1 LYEKY
6 IQCKTD
12 SEIARIFDISRQGVS
27 IFRKRLLK
35 KLEVFLKR

>member
-1 LYEKY
+1 
-6 IQCKTD
+6 T
-12 SEIARIFDISRQGVS
+12 FDISRQGVS

>member
-1 LYEKY
+1 
-6 IQCKTD
+6 
-12 SEIARIFDISRQGVS
+12 SRQGVS

>member
-1 LYEKY
+1 M
-6 IQCKTD
+6 
-12 SEIARIFDISRQGVS
+12 SRQGVS

>member
-1 LYEKY
+1 
-6 IQCKTD
+6 
-12 SEIARIFDISRQGVS
+12 DISRQGVS